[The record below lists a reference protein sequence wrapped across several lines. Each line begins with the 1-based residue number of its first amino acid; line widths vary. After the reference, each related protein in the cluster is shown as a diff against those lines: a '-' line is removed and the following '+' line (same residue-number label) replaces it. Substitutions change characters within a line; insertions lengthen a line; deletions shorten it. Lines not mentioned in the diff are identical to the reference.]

1 MTYTE
6 NKLVTIAVGNIIT
19 GVYNYIVLSL
29 PHDWRIIV
37 IPMNS
42 DVFSG
47 VRQGNVK
54 WVREGEVEH
63 GIATPIG
70 EIMLRLRIWPGY
82 KDHRELKETRGAE
95 KIYEA
100 TVSGHNAKAYIYKR
114 RYWLKIHRVLGIHLY
129 CSVTDRTMLIEFIG
143 GGDWVDNVLRSIG
156 GSQCHV

>member
-95 KIYEA
+95 KYMKLPFQGTMPRHISIKGDTGLRFIERW
-100 TVSGHNAKAYIYKR
+100 VSTYTAA
-114 RYWLKIHRVLGIHLY
+114 L
-129 CSVTDRTMLIEFIG
+129 LIE
-143 GGDWVDNVLRSIG
+143 L
-156 GSQCHV
+156 C